1 MVPWGPGPLGIAKE
15 KMAAEG
21 KFGVKYRNGSEP
33 FWGEPLI
40 KLYWSYPHHY
50 TTLQSHT

>member
-21 KFGVKYRNGSEP
+21 KFEFLDFMTCSFFRHHKKYDR
-33 FWGEPLI
+33 
-40 KLYWSYPHHY
+40 KLTSFS
-50 TTLQSHT
+50 TIS